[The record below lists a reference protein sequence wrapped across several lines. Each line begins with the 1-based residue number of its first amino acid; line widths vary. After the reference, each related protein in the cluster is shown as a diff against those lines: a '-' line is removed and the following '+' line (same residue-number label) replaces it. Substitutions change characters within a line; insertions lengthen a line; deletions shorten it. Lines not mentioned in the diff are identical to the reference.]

1 MQLSYD
7 ALMITMCITTKT
19 VIVNENGNRHKSGC
33 FGIQKRSSILSF
45 SHSGHNRPFPSA
57 IMTELS
63 YTSVEVK
70 EINGVVVMNCFDL
83 EVLKQLA
90 DIMEMCM
97 WHLCWKNIQD
107 TVSEMVRSIIGCNP

>member
-19 VIVNENGNRHKSGC
+19 VIVNENGNRHHAG
-33 FGIQKRSSILSF
+33 GGGGQNRRSILSF
-45 SHSGHNRPFPSA
+45 SHRGHTRPVPSA
-57 IMTELS
+57 IMTEVS

>member
-1 MQLSYD
+1 
-7 ALMITMCITTKT
+7 
-19 VIVNENGNRHKSGC
+19 
-33 FGIQKRSSILSF
+33 
-45 SHSGHNRPFPSA
+45 
-57 IMTELS
+57 MTELS

-97 WHLCWKNIQD
+97 WNLCWKNIQD